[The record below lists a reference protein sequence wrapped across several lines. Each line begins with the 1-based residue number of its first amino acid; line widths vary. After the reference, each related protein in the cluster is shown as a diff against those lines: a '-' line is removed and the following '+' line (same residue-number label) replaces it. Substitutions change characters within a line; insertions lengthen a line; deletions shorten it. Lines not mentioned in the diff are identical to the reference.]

1 MGSGFSST
9 KELKCPEGYD
19 KSKFE
24 KILKLYDKLDNNGN
38 MAIEEDEIC
47 ILSIHHIKNRIML
60 LENDKLENKNNMEN
74 NILSLKLEYEKN
86 KKKLVL
92 DYGRNIKEYCQS
104 KENKD
109 LFIDKKLENLKKLT
123 KVERYELFKKRFAK
137 GDDKINFP
145 LFFEYMKDKTSDIE
159 NINWK
164 STGKL
169 DYLDVNKKVSV
180 YINSPNGRPRKLSS
194 P

>member
-19 KSKFE
+19 KSNFE

-38 MAIEEDEIC
+38 MVIEEEEIG
-47 ILSIHHIKNRIML
+47 ILSIHHVKNRIML

-92 DYGRNIKEYCQS
+92 DYSRNVKECCQA

-123 KVERYELFKKRFAK
+123 KEERYELFKKRFTN

-169 DYLDVNKKVSV
+169 DYLDTNKRVSIS
-180 YINSPNGRPRKLSS
+180 INSPNGRPRKLSS